1 MAVRKRVSRNR
12 DGEPQV
18 VIRVTGATDVFR
30 FATGMLGM
38 QTEFSH
44 VGRKTLRSL
53 RETIG
58 RTAYA
63 DLDAFLNG
71 RHRHSRGPGPKVRW
85 FVLRGGRIRHAV
97 QGNHFTVSSRIVA
110 LCGRS
115 GLVRSPVDDPADLDA
130 VRPCPTC
137 APRARKLEEIP

>member
-12 DGEPQV
+12 DGEVQV
-18 VIRVTGATDVFR
+18 VVRVTGATDVFR

-44 VGRKTLRSL
+44 AGRRILRSL

-58 RTAYA
+58 RGNYA
-63 DLDAFLNG
+63 DLDDFLNG
-71 RHRHSRGPGPKVRW
+71 RHRVTRGPGPKVRW

-97 QGNHFTVSSRIVA
+97 QGNQFTTSSRIVA
-110 LCGRS
+110 LCGRV
-115 GLVRSPVDDPADLDA
+115 GLVRSPVDDADDLA
-130 VRPCPTC
+130 TIRPCPSC
-137 APRARKLEEIP
+137 APRAQKLEDIP